1 MYKCRE
7 GEVMKKTLSKV
18 CMILTCAILCSS
30 LSYAQELPDTDFS
43 EELKEFMDE
52 SNILIDSFTIN
63 EFESLQKNPM
73 TRSFSNITE
82 FDKKVLEYNKYSDI
96 ELLGMGFTEEQIHGI
111 KNYDYTNATRA
122 LVSSTLTVKVMTS
135 GHTYVP
141 KENKTYMGLHATF
154 TWSSPVIAES
164 KHTMINGVTG
174 LSHRYTRTDHSQSAM
189 ITYRQPNGSERMQH
203 YTELSSIGYN
213 GLGSN
218 YFTFPV
224 QNFLYFD
231 DVNNKSY
238 FENVS
243 VARLNSYFVTS
254 GKEEMSEVLAGY
266 TNSVLGITPS
276 FSLSGSKINI
286 SFSPSQQAKILF
298 QKHYAVDLSKDYGS
312 VLKPID

>member
-1 MYKCRE
+1 
-7 GEVMKKTLSKV
+7 
-18 CMILTCAILCSS
+18 MILTCAILCSS

-174 LSHRYTRTDHSQSAM
+174 LSHRYTRTDHSQSAILHIDSLM
-189 ITYRQPNGSERMQH
+189 EVKECSTI
-203 YTELSSIGYN
+203 L
-213 GLGSN
+213 N
-218 YFTFPV
+218 Y
-224 QNFLYFD
+224 Q
-231 DVNNKSY
+231 
-238 FENVS
+238 
-243 VARLNSYFVTS
+243 
-254 GKEEMSEVLAGY
+254 VLD
-266 TNSVLGITPS
+266 TM
-276 FSLSGSKINI
+276 
-286 SFSPSQQAKILF
+286 
-298 QKHYAVDLSKDYGS
+298 D
-312 VLKPID
+312 